1 MIRAVGLLLRFLA
14 VLFLVRLALRFL
26 VAVFKGATTPAPGE
40 RRAVPAS
47 TDLVRDRVCN
57 TFLPRSSAL
66 VAAVNG
72 ETAFF
77 CSETCRDRA
86 LLQ

>member
-1 MIRAVGLLLRFLA
+1 MALLLRFLA
-14 VLFLVRLALRFL
+14 ILFLVRLALRFL
-26 VAVFKGATTPAPGE
+26 AAVFRGATTPAPGE
-40 RRAVPAS
+40 RRQVPVSA
-47 TDLVRDRVCN
+47 DLVRDRVCN

-66 VAAVNG
+66 IAAVNG

>member
-1 MIRAVGLLLRFLA
+1 MGLLLRFLA
-14 VLFLVRLALRFL
+14 VLFLVRLAFRFL
-26 VAVFKGATTPAPGE
+26 AAVIRGATTPAPAE
-40 RRAVPAS
+40 RTRAIA

>member
-1 MIRAVGLLLRFLA
+1 MGLLLRFLA
-14 VLFLVRLALRFL
+14 ILFLVRLALRF
-26 VAVFKGATTPAPGE
+26 VAAVFKGATTPMPDA
-40 RRAVPAS
+40 RQRASVA

-66 VAAVNG
+66 IAAVHG